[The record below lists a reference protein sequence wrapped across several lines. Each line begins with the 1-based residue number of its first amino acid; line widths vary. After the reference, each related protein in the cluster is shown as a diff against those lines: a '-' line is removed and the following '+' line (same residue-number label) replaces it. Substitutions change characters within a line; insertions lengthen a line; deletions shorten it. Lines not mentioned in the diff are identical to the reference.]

1 MRGWRYWLLAAGLT
15 WAASQCAAR
24 EIVIGSIEE
33 NPAAEIAKIQPLA
46 DYLAS
51 RLRAQG
57 VGKVRIVVT
66 DTIDEMAA
74 LFSQQRVDL
83 LMDSPYPALE
93 VSLRSGAEVRLRR
106 WKKGKSSYHGVLVA
120 RSDTGIERLDQLR
133 GRLLAFEVPSSTSA
147 FFLPMLA
154 LEAAGL
160 ATRELASL
168 ASQVAAGEVGY
179 VFSLDD
185 ENTIAML
192 MRGRVHA
199 AALGSHEYEALR
211 PAEKERIRVFHQ
223 SSPVPRQL
231 VVLRKGLERALG
243 ERICAL
249 LKGMA
254 DDPEAKPALE
264 ALDRTTRFDEIP
276 EEQNRTL
283 DFLRATIK
291 KQRR

>member
-15 WAASQCAAR
+15 WASFQCAAR
-24 EIVIGSIEE
+24 EIVIGAIEE
-33 NPAAEIAKIQPLA
+33 NPAAEISKTQPLA
-46 DYLAS
+46 DYLAA

-57 VGKVRIVVT
+57 VSKVRIVVVE
-66 DTIDEMAA
+66 TIEEMAA
-74 LFSQQRVDL
+74 LFGQQRVDL

-93 VSLRSGAEVRLRR
+93 LSMRTGAEVRLRR

-120 RSDTGIERLDQLR
+120 RSDAGIERLDQLR
-133 GRLLAFEVPSSTSA
+133 GKLLALEVSSSTSG

-168 ASQVAAGEVGY
+168 ASPVAAGEVGY

-199 AALGSHEYEALR
+199 AAFGSHEYESLR
-211 PAEKERIRVFHQ
+211 PAEKERIRIFYQ
-223 SSPVPRQL
+223 SPPVPRQL
-231 VVLRKGLERALG
+231 VVLRKGLDHALG
-243 ERICAL
+243 ERICAV
-249 LKGMA
+249 LKAMA
-254 DDPEAKPALE
+254 EDPEASRVLE

-276 EEQNRTL
+276 DEQNKTL